1 MKVAW
6 SGLSRSWRERGWSTA
21 GSASASPAP
30 AGLPWN
36 RGVRRRAV
44 ERLDE
49 ANVAG
54 PDEEHG
60 RVAEIRGELL
70 HALLQSADSLQATV
84 EEPRR
89 EVGGS

>member
-1 MKVAW
+1 
-6 SGLSRSWRERGWSTA
+6 
-21 GSASASPAP
+21 
-30 AGLPWN
+30 
-36 RGVRRRAV
+36 VRRRAV

-60 RVAEIRGELL
+60 RVGEIRGELL
-70 HALLQSADSLQATV
+70 QALLQSADSLEATV